1 MAAIG
6 AAISGQ
12 GDKFDAINILVTAS
26 TSTPPHAQDPSPKS
40 SLASNRRVTVA
51 GANDDANI
59 PFVESVAL
67 KPPEVTF
74 DVAMQQQHKA
84 EPELAAAAGQPAPDD
99 ADDLIDW
106 SKRVS

>member
-67 KPPEVTF
+67 KPPVTF